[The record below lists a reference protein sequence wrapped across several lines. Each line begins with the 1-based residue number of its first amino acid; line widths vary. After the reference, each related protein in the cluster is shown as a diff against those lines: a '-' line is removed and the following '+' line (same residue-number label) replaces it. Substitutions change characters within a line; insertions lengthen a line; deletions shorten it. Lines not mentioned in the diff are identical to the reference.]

1 MGNKLLTVSVAAYN
15 GAATLAKALDSCLC
29 DAMDALEVLVVD
41 DGSKD
46 NTAALARTY
55 EERWPGTFRLVSKPN
70 GGYGTTITAAL
81 AQAQGRYFRTLDC
94 DDWFSPGSLD
104 EELTALQTCDADV
117 LCTNYQTIVNGAV
130 EQRFDVCAGRA
141 AGPLTSD
148 AMTGFCME
156 MHALTFRT
164 EILRRA
170 GLTLPAHCLYTDML
184 YTFEGLCAAE
194 TVSYLPVQMY
204 CYQLGNGGQ
213 STSLRSYQNHFED
226 YQKVTALILQKAER
240 DLPAPRRA
248 AMTRRAAEIAQFGIY
263 LLLHFPVN
271 RDNWRRL
278 KAYDDAIRQA
288 APGICRGMTHRS
300 TRLLRG
306 TGYLAYPLTARLLRD
321 K

>member
-130 EQRFDVCAGRA
+130 AQRFDVCAGRA

-194 TVSYLPVQMY
+194 TVAYLPVQMY

-226 YQKVTALILQKAER
+226 YQKVTTLILQKAER
-240 DLPAPRRA
+240 DLPASRRA
-248 AMTRRAAEIAQFGIY
+248 AMARRAAEIAQFGIY

-278 KAYDDAIRQA
+278 KAYDAAIRQA

>member
-1 MGNKLLTVSVAAYN
+1 M
-15 GAATLAKALDSCLC
+15 
-29 DAMDALEVLVVD
+29 
-41 DGSKD
+41 
-46 NTAALARTY
+46 
-55 EERWPGTFRLVSKPN
+55 
-70 GGYGTTITAAL
+70 
-81 AQAQGRYFRTLDC
+81 
-94 DDWFSPGSLD
+94 
-104 EELTALQTCDADV
+104 
-117 LCTNYQTIVNGAV
+117 NGAV
-130 EQRFDVCAGRA
+130 EQQFDVCAGRA

-194 TVSYLPVQMY
+194 TVAYLPVQMY

-226 YQKVTALILQKAER
+226 YQKVTTLILQKAER
-240 DLPAPRRA
+240 GLPAPRRA

-278 KAYDDAIRQA
+278 KAYDAAIRQA

>member
-130 EQRFDVCAGRA
+130 EQQFDVCAGRA

-194 TVSYLPVQMY
+194 TVAYLPVQMY

-226 YQKVTALILQKAER
+226 YQKVTTLILQKAER
-240 DLPAPRRA
+240 DLPASRRA
-248 AMTRRAAEIAQFGIY
+248 AMARRAAEIAQFGIY

-278 KAYDDAIRQA
+278 KAYDAAIRQA

>member
-1 MGNKLLTVSVAAYN
+1 MTSYESAIL
-15 GAATLAKALDSCLC
+15 LAKALDSCLC

-55 EERWPGTFRLVSKPN
+55 EESWPGTFRLVSKPN

-130 EQRFDVCAGRA
+130 EQQFDVCAGRA

-170 GLTLPAHCLYTDML
+170 GLFLFSFLQLSPILSSFWRFSSLLVFSIFQH
-184 YTFEGLCAAE
+184 TF
-194 TVSYLPVQMY
+194 
-204 CYQLGNGGQ
+204 
-213 STSLRSYQNHFED
+213 
-226 YQKVTALILQKAER
+226 
-240 DLPAPRRA
+240 
-248 AMTRRAAEIAQFGIY
+248 
-263 LLLHFPVN
+263 
-271 RDNWRRL
+271 
-278 KAYDDAIRQA
+278 
-288 APGICRGMTHRS
+288 
-300 TRLLRG
+300 
-306 TGYLAYPLTARLLRD
+306 
-321 K
+321 

>member
-1 MGNKLLTVSVAAYN
+1 MDKLLTVSVAAYN

-29 DAMDALEVLVVD
+29 GALDALEVLVVD

-46 NTAALARTY
+46 NTAALAKTY
-55 EERWPGTFRLVSKPN
+55 EARWPGTFRLVSKPN
-70 GGYGTTITAAL
+70 GGYGTTIPAAL

-104 EELTALQTCDADV
+104 KELDALQACDADV

-130 EQRFDVCAGRA
+130 QQRFDVCAGRT
-141 AGPLTSD
+141 AGPLTSGTMQD
-148 AMTGFCME
+148 FCME

-164 EILRRA
+164 EVLRRA
-170 GLTLPAHCLYTDML
+170 GLTLPANCLYTDML
-184 YTFEGLCAAE
+184 YTFEGLCAAG
-194 TVSYLPVQMY
+194 TVAYLPVQMY
-204 CYQLGNGGQ
+204 CYQLGSGDQ

-226 YQKVTALILQKAER
+226 YQQVAVRILQKAER
-240 DLPAPRRA
+240 DVPAPRRA
-248 AMTRRAAEIAQFGIY
+248 AMVRRAADIAQFGIY

-271 RDNWRRL
+271 RDSWRRL
-278 KAYDDAIRQA
+278 KAYDAAIRQA

-300 TRLLRG
+300 TKLLRR

>member
-1 MGNKLLTVSVAAYN
+1 MDKLLTVSVAAYN

-29 DAMDALEVLVVD
+29 GALDALEVLVVD

-46 NTAALARTY
+46 NTAALAKTY
-55 EERWPGTFRLVSKPN
+55 EARGPGTFRLVSKPN

-81 AQAQGRYFRTLDC
+81 AQARGRYFRTLDC

-104 EELTALQTCDADV
+104 EELAALQACEADV

-130 EQRFDVCAGRA
+130 QQRFDVCAGRT
-141 AGPLTSD
+141 AGPLTSGTMQD
-148 AMTGFCME
+148 FCME

-164 EILRRA
+164 EVLRRA
-170 GLTLPAHCLYTDML
+170 GRTLPAHCLYTDML
-184 YTFEGLCAAE
+184 YTFEGLCAAG
-194 TVSYLPVQMY
+194 TVAYLPVQMY
-204 CYQLGNGGQ
+204 CYQLGSGDQ

-226 YQKVTALILQKAER
+226 YQQVAVRILQKAER
-240 DLPAPRRA
+240 DVPAPRRA
-248 AMTRRAAEIAQFGIY
+248 AMVRRAADIAQFGIY
-263 LLLHFPVN
+263 LLLLFPVN
-271 RDNWRRL
+271 RDSWRRL
-278 KAYDDAIRQA
+278 KAYDAAIRQA

-300 TRLLRG
+300 TKLLRR

>member
-1 MGNKLLTVSVAAYN
+1 MDKLLTVSVAAYN

-29 DAMDALEVLVVD
+29 SAMDALEVLVVD

-81 AQAQGRYFRTLDC
+81 AQARGRYFRTLDC

-104 EELTALQTCDADV
+104 EELAALQACEADV

-130 EQRFDVCAGRA
+130 QQRFDVCAGRT
-141 AGPLTSD
+141 AGPLTSGTMQD
-148 AMTGFCME
+148 FCME

-164 EILRRA
+164 EVLRRA

-184 YTFEGLCAAE
+184 YTFEGLCAAG
-194 TVSYLPVQMY
+194 TVAYLPVQMY
-204 CYQLGNGGQ
+204 CYQLGSGDQ

-226 YQKVTALILQKAER
+226 YQQVAVRILQKAER
-240 DLPAPRRA
+240 DVPAPRRA
-248 AMTRRAAEIAQFGIY
+248 AMVRRAADIAQFGIY

-271 RDNWRRL
+271 RDSWRRL
-278 KAYDDAIRQA
+278 KAYDAAIRQA

-300 TRLLRG
+300 TKLLRR

>member
-1 MGNKLLTVSVAAYN
+1 MDKLLTVSVAAYN

-29 DAMDALEVLVVD
+29 GALDALEVLVVD

-55 EERWPGTFRLVSKPN
+55 EARWPGTFRLVSKPN

-104 EELTALQTCDADV
+104 EELAALQACDADV

-130 EQRFDVCAGRA
+130 AQRFDVCAGRA

-194 TVSYLPVQMY
+194 TVAYLPVQMY

-226 YQKVTALILQKAER
+226 YQKVTTLILQKAER
-240 DLPAPRRA
+240 DLPASRRA
-248 AMTRRAAEIAQFGIY
+248 AMARRAAEIAQFGIY

-278 KAYDDAIRQA
+278 KAYDAAIRQA

>member
-130 EQRFDVCAGRA
+130 AQRFDVCTGRT

-194 TVSYLPVQMY
+194 TVAYLPVQMY

-226 YQKVTALILQKAER
+226 YQKVTTLILQKAER

>member
-29 DAMDALEVLVVD
+29 GALDALEVLVVD

-104 EELTALQTCDADV
+104 EELAALQACDADV

-130 EQRFDVCAGRA
+130 AQRFDVCAGRA
-141 AGPLTSD
+141 AGPLTSE

-194 TVSYLPVQMY
+194 TVAYLPVQMY

-213 STSLRSYQNHFED
+213 STSLRSYQSHFED
-226 YQKVTALILQKAER
+226 YQKVTTLILQKAER

-248 AMTRRAAEIAQFGIY
+248 AMARRAAEIAQFGIY

-278 KAYDDAIRQA
+278 KAYDAAIRQA

>member
-15 GAATLAKALDSCLC
+15 GAATLAKALESCLC
-29 DAMDALEVLVVD
+29 AAMDALEVLVVD

-104 EELTALQTCDADV
+104 EELAALQACEADV

-130 EQRFDVCAGRA
+130 QQRFDVCAGRT
-141 AGPLTSD
+141 AGPLTSGTMQD
-148 AMTGFCME
+148 FCME

-164 EILRRA
+164 EVLRRA

-184 YTFEGLCAAE
+184 YTFEGLCAAG
-194 TVSYLPVQMY
+194 TVAYLPVQMY
-204 CYQLGNGGQ
+204 CYQLGNGDQ

-226 YQKVTALILQKAER
+226 YQQVAVRILQKAER
-240 DLPAPRRA
+240 DVPAPRRA
-248 AMTRRAAEIAQFGIY
+248 AMARRAADIAQFGIY

-271 RDNWRRL
+271 RDSWRRL
-278 KAYDDAIRQA
+278 KAYDAAIRQA

-300 TRLLRG
+300 TKLLRR

>member
-29 DAMDALEVLVVD
+29 GALDALEVLVVD

-104 EELTALQTCDADV
+104 EELAALQACDADV

-194 TVSYLPVQMY
+194 TVAYLPVQMY
-204 CYQLGNGGQ
+204 CYQLGSGGQ

-226 YQKVTALILQKAER
+226 YQKVTTLILQKAER

-278 KAYDDAIRQA
+278 KAYDAAIRQA

>member
-1 MGNKLLTVSVAAYN
+1 MDKLLTVSVAAYN

-29 DAMDALEVLVVD
+29 GALDALEVLVVD

-81 AQAQGRYFRTLDC
+81 AQARGRYFRTLDC

-104 EELTALQTCDADV
+104 EELAALQACEADV
-117 LCTNYQTIVNGAV
+117 LCTNYQTIVHGAV
-130 EQRFDVCAGRA
+130 QQRFDVCAGRT
-141 AGPLTSD
+141 AGPLTSGTMQD
-148 AMTGFCME
+148 FCME

-164 EILRRA
+164 EVLRRA

-194 TVSYLPVQMY
+194 TAAYLPVQMY
-204 CYQLGNGGQ
+204 CYQLGNGDQ

-226 YQKVTALILQKAER
+226 YQ
-240 DLPAPRRA
+240 
-248 AMTRRAAEIAQFGIY
+248 
-263 LLLHFPVN
+263 
-271 RDNWRRL
+271 
-278 KAYDDAIRQA
+278 
-288 APGICRGMTHRS
+288 
-300 TRLLRG
+300 
-306 TGYLAYPLTARLLRD
+306 
-321 K
+321 

>member
-1 MGNKLLTVSVAAYN
+1 MDKLLTVSVAAYN

-29 DAMDALEVLVVD
+29 GALDALEVLVVD

-55 EERWPGTFRLVSKPN
+55 EARWPDTFRLVSKPN

-81 AQAQGRYFRTLDC
+81 AQARGRYFRTLDC

-104 EELTALQTCDADV
+104 KELDALQACDADV

-130 EQRFDVCAGRA
+130 QQRFDVCAGRT
-141 AGPLTSD
+141 AGPLTSGTMQD
-148 AMTGFCME
+148 FCME

-164 EILRRA
+164 EVLRRA

-184 YTFEGLCAAE
+184 YTFEGLCAAG
-194 TVSYLPVQMY
+194 TVAYLPVQMY
-204 CYQLGNGGQ
+204 CYQLGSGDQ

-226 YQKVTALILQKAER
+226 YQQVAVRILQKAER
-240 DLPAPRRA
+240 DVPAPRRA
-248 AMTRRAAEIAQFGIY
+248 AMVRRAADIAQFGIY
-263 LLLHFPVN
+263 LLLHFPVH
-271 RDNWRRL
+271 RDSWRRL
-278 KAYDDAIRQA
+278 KAYDAAIRQA

-300 TRLLRG
+300 TKLLRR

>member
-81 AQAQGRYFRTLDC
+81 AQARGRYFRTLDC

-104 EELTALQTCDADV
+104 EELAALQTCGADV

-130 EQRFDVCAGRA
+130 AQRFDVCAGRA

-194 TVSYLPVQMY
+194 TVAYLPVQMY

-226 YQKVTALILQKAER
+226 YQKVTTLILQKAER

-248 AMTRRAAEIAQFGIY
+248 AMARRAAEIAQFGIY

-278 KAYDDAIRQA
+278 KAYDAAIRQA